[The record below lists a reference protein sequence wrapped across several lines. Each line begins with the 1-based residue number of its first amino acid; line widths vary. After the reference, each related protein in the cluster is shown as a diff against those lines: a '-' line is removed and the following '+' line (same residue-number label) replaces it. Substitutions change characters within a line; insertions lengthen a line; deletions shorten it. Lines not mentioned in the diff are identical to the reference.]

1 MKVRTL
7 VSAILALLAG
17 VGLLFFVF
25 SGNGEP
31 PARDYA
37 IGDRLPPPSSSPQVQ
52 AVEADYREIRWEE
65 LVPASWDPASAF
77 AGLNLD
83 EIEDGSPQAI
93 QAMQQFLEKWNEAP
107 ANPEIDG
114 KNVKIPGFVAPL
126 DFGEARKLREFLL
139 VPYFGACIHVPPPP
153 ANQIV
158 LIQVDEPPEGIGSM
172 DAVWVYGKIRIERA
186 DTQSGTSG
194 YRMKAEKVERYLPPE
209 RPRSGEPE

>member
-1 MKVRTL
+1 MKVRTP
-7 VSAILALLAG
+7 VSAILAIL
-17 VGLLFFVF
+17 VGACLLFFVF
-25 SGNGEP
+25 SRDEAP
-31 PARDYA
+31 PTHDYA
-37 IGDRLPPPSSSPQVQ
+37 IGDRLPPPSPSPQVQ
-52 AVEADYREIRWEE
+52 AAEAGYREIRWEE

-77 AGLNLD
+77 AGLKLD

-114 KNVKIPGFVAPL
+114 KNVKLPGFVAPL
-126 DFGEARKLREFLL
+126 DFGEGRKLREFLL

-172 DAVWVYGKIRIERA
+172 DAVWVYGRIRIERA

-209 RPRSGEPE
+209 RQHVGEPE